1 MFQTSATQSTKGRPR
16 MPPRKDFRDCGN
28 RRDDNAC
35 QKPRPSRWAKIQA
48 RPLYPVSIT
57 RPPLVGP
64 LMASG
69 STTSVR
75 TFTRCQPE
83 EAESFATRK
92 ATKTMHS
99 GRWRRQN
106 LPDLAMRFHV
116 GFEPRLQVEDGAEC
130 TGLSFAFAPLRVA
143 NECAQDDSLWLLSA
157 VPTTLQHAQIGA
169 PWTDGITIP
178 VGHHAG

>member
-57 RPPLVGP
+57 RPPVVGP

-69 STTSVR
+69 STKSVR
-75 TFTRCQPE
+75 TFTRCHPE

-92 ATKTMHS
+92 DPDEGLCIPDNGGGKTCQI
-99 GRWRRQN
+99 WRCAFT
-106 LPDLAMRFHV
+106 LDLS
-116 GFEPRLQVEDGAEC
+116 LDC
-130 TGLSFAFAPLRVA
+130 KLRMARNARVFR
-143 NECAQDDSLWLLSA
+143 LLSPRFGWRKTA
-157 VPTTLQHAQIGA
+157 LRMTAFGYYALCPLHFST
-169 PWTDGITIP
+169 PR
-178 VGHHAG
+178 

>member
-48 RPLYPVSIT
+48 RPLYPLSIT
-57 RPPLVGP
+57 RPPVVGP

-69 STTSVR
+69 STKSVR
-75 TFTRCQPE
+75 TFSRCQPE

-92 ATKTMHS
+92 DPDEDYAFRTMAAPKPARS
-99 GRWRRQN
+99 GDALSCWI
-106 LPDLAMRFHV
+106 
-116 GFEPRLQVEDGAEC
+116 EPRLQVEDGAEC
-130 TGLSFAFAPLRVA
+130 TGLSFA
-143 NECAQDDSLWLLSA
+143 QDDSLLATTRCAHYTSA
-157 VPTTLQHAQIGA
+157 RPDRRSMDRPHHHTGW
-169 PWTDGITIP
+169 PSRGIADA
-178 VGHHAG
+178 HE